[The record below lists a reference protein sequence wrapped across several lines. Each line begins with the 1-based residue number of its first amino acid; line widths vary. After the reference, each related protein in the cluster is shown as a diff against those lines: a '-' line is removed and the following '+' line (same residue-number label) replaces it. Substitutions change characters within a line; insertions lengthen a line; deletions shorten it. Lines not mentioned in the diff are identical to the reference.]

1 MSQSINLVA
10 YETASDGKLYE
21 TKTDLIETAFVT
33 TALLGELQNN
43 FPLIERRVFEVV
55 GAEDHYS
62 IECFNDSDIEG
73 AIKRLED
80 IFLSILKSDGEK
92 LLDKEDSQD
101 FRNLPSTHSD
111 HIKLSDIGN
120 SINRFRTL
128 TNIINIFNLKH
139 NQYSSDTSVVLKLG

>member
-10 YETASDGKLYE
+10 YEASDDGKLYE
-21 TKTDLIETAFVT
+21 TKTDLVETAFVT
-33 TALLGELQNN
+33 SALLAELQKK

-55 GAEDHYS
+55 GSEEHYS
-62 IECFNDSDIEG
+62 IECFNDSDIEE

-80 IFLSILKSDGEK
+80 IFLSILKLDGEK

-101 FRNLPSTHSD
+101 SENLPTLHSG
-111 HIKLSDIGN
+111 HIKSSDIGD

-128 TNIINIFNLKH
+128 TNIINIFKLKK
-139 NQYSSDTSVVLKLG
+139 NKYGSDTSVVLKLG